1 MKSSRILWQSG
12 LADKKKN
19 FDVYERLEFF
29 KNFLSEKV
37 DDSGILVG
45 KAADLLSFMCVVL

>member
-12 LADKKKN
+12 LADKKN
-19 FDVYERLEFF
+19 FDVYERSEFF